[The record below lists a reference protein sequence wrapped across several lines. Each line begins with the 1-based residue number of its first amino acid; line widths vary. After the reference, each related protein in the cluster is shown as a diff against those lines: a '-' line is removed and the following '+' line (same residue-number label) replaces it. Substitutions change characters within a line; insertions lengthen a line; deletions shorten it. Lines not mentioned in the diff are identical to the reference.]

1 MMIRYKDLLDEK
13 GLVAPGKKTAE
24 ILIVDDDIDFQDII
38 GMALKEKGYIVS
50 HAYNAGEA
58 EFILAKN
65 KVDLI
70 LLDLMLPDLDGFTAC
85 RTLQTIHPEKFIP
98 IIMISAKADIQSKV
112 QCLEEGAVDFLTKPF
127 SVNELH
133 ARVKSMLRIKD
144 LQDQLKAL
152 AITDELTGLYNRR
165 FFQEWLNLEFKRTLR
180 YKTSLSCLMI
190 DIDYFK
196 NINDTYGHA
205 MGDFVLR
212 EISLIIKNNTRG
224 TDIAARYGGEE
235 FMLLLP
241 RTDKPL
247 AMGLAERIRA
257 SIEAANFTKDDI
269 STNATVS
276 IGIASSVRGNLEDKE
291 QLIEFADKAL
301 YDAKRHGRN
310 RVIYSGLAKQY
321 SA

>member
-1 MMIRYKDLLDEK
+1 MVTYKELLFND
-13 GLVAPGKKTAE
+13 GNVQTSRKTFA

-38 GMALKEKGYIVS
+38 GMALKEKGYIIS
-50 HAYNAGEA
+50 HAYNAEEA
-58 EFILAKN
+58 EYILTKN

-85 RTLQTIHPEKFIP
+85 RSLQTIHPEKFIP

-112 QCLEEGAVDFLTKPF
+112 RSLEEGAVDFLSKPF
-127 SVNELH
+127 SIHELL

-144 LQDQLKAL
+144 LQDQLKTM

-180 YKTSLSCLMI
+180 YKTSLSCLMV

-196 NINDTYGHA
+196 NFNDTYGHST
-205 MGDFVLR
+205 GDFVLR
-212 EISLIIKNNTRG
+212 EVSRIIKNNTRG
-224 TDIAARYGGEE
+224 TDIAARFGGEE
-235 FMLLLP
+235 FVLLLP

-257 SIEAANFTKDDI
+257 SVEAAQFSKDEI
-269 STNATVS
+269 SLNVTVS
-276 IGIASSVRGNLEDKE
+276 IGVTSSVQNNLEDKQ

-310 RVIYSGLAKQY
+310 RVMYNGLGN
-321 SA
+321 SL